1 MTPGDGCCFS
11 EESEQHGHFHA
22 CSTGGDHHAMIGLAG
37 SLGCSV
43 LHSEEDRQMKAESRI
58 AA

>member
-22 CSTGGDHHAMIGLAG
+22 CSTDGDRHETIGLAG
-37 SLGCSV
+37 SLDYSV
-43 LHSEEDRQMKAESRI
+43 LHSEEDRQMKAGCRI